1 METVTAILVD
11 DEQDALSILEEKI
24 KSLYPNIQILA
35 KAQNTQEAYV
45 QILSQQPDLVFMDI
59 SMPGESGLELL
70 KRMPKH
76 NFELI
81 FVTSLD
87 QHAIDAIRLCA
98 VGFIVKPINNSELA
112 HAINAALE
120 KVYYK
125 FEHNRIQNL
134 LRNLSLPISQDHN
147 IAISMKEGAH
157 FVRVGDIIRCEGWS
171 GYTKVICA
179 NGKVLI
185 SSQNIGEFRNM
196 LEKYNF
202 YEVHKSHVINVRLIE
217 FVGRNGEEVRLYD
230 GTSIPVSRRVRA
242 NLLEVISK
250 RNS

>member
-147 IAISMKEGAH
+147 IAISVKEGAH

-250 RNS
+250 RNR